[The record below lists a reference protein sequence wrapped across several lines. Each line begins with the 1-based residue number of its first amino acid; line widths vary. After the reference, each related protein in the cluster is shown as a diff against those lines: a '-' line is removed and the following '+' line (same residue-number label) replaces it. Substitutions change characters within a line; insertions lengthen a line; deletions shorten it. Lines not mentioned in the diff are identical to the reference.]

1 MKYEAT
7 CEGRT
12 IVGQWTV
19 DTLTMVRYELN
30 VMITAAQDDI
40 KHINENNLGQGVF
53 LHSLLKSKL
62 NSTNG
67 YQSDYQVQGQL
78 HHPTNK
84 AKVEMFQC
92 LDTTLFFIHLHTHET
107 MTHCCMT
114 RDTDSVL
121 HMNTVTQQQR
131 HFIKYDQRQ
140 QEDPLHTQF
149 FTVT

>member
-53 LHSLLKSKL
+53 LHSSLKSKL

-67 YQSDYQVQGQL
+67 
-78 HHPTNK
+78 
-84 AKVEMFQC
+84 
-92 LDTTLFFIHLHTHET
+92 
-107 MTHCCMT
+107 
-114 RDTDSVL
+114 
-121 HMNTVTQQQR
+121 
-131 HFIKYDQRQ
+131 
-140 QEDPLHTQF
+140 
-149 FTVT
+149 